1 MREFKSGF
9 VSIIGRPNVGKSTL
23 LNALIGEKISIMT
36 SKPQTTRTNIKGILN
51 KENMQIVF
59 TDTPGIHKPKN
70 KLGTFMNRNVDH
82 SMEGIDLLIFIV
94 EADSKEIGKGD
105 MYILEKV
112 KASNTPCILVINK
125 IDKVKRDI
133 LLQYITNFT
142 QLHNF
147 SAVVPISAIKND
159 GIDRLI
165 VEIEKFLPIGPK
177 FYDDSEITNQ
187 SEREIVE
194 EIIREKT
201 LKLLQ
206 DEIPHG
212 IFVEVTEFKVKTKV
226 DGEKFYNIEATAYC
240 ERESHKGII
249 IGKDGEMLK
258 KISIY
263 ARQDIE
269 KLMNRKVNLRIW
281 VKVKDKW
288 RDNEKDLKKF
298 FNVTE

>member
-159 GIDRLI
+159 GIDRLL
-165 VEIEKFLPIGPK
+165 VEIEKFLPVGPK

-212 IFVEVTEFKVKTKV
+212 IFVEVTEFKVKTKL

-258 KISIY
+258 KISTY

-298 FNVTE
+298 FNITE

>member
-1 MREFKSGF
+1 MGEFKSGF

-70 KLGTFMNRNVDH
+70 KLGTFMNKNVNH

-112 KASNTPCILVINK
+112 KASNMPCILVINK
-125 IDKVKRDI
+125 IDKVKRDT

-142 QLHNF
+142 KLHDF
-147 SAVVPISAIKND
+147 SAIVPISAIKND
-159 GIDRLI
+159 GIDGLL
-165 VEIEKFLPIGPK
+165 VEIEKLLPVGPK

-187 SEREIVE
+187 SEKEIAE
-194 EIIREKT
+194 EIIREKA

-212 IFVEVTEFKVKTKV
+212 IFVEVTEFKVKTKL

-258 KISIY
+258 KISTY

-269 KLMNRKVNLRIW
+269 KLMNRKVNLRVW

-288 RDNEKDLKKF
+288 RDNENDLKKF
-298 FNVTE
+298 FNTTE

>member
-70 KLGTFMNRNVDH
+70 KLGTFMNKNVNH

-112 KASNTPCILVINK
+112 KASNMPCILVINK
-125 IDKVKRDI
+125 IDKVKRDT

-142 QLHNF
+142 KLHDF
-147 SAVVPISAIKND
+147 SAIVPISAIKND
-159 GIDRLI
+159 GIDGLL
-165 VEIEKFLPIGPK
+165 VEIEKLLPVGPK

-187 SEREIVE
+187 SEKEIAE
-194 EIIREKT
+194 EIIREKA

-212 IFVEVTEFKVKTKV
+212 IFVEVTEFKVKTKL

-258 KISIY
+258 KISTY

-269 KLMNRKVNLRIW
+269 KLMNRKVNLRVW

-288 RDNEKDLKKF
+288 RDNENDLKKF
-298 FNVTE
+298 FNTTE

>member
-1 MREFKSGF
+1 MEEFKSGF

-70 KLGTFMNRNVDH
+70 KLGTLMNKNVNH

-112 KASNTPCILVINK
+112 KALNTPCILVINK
-125 IDKVKRDI
+125 IDKVKRDT

-142 QLHNF
+142 QLHDF
-147 SAVVPISAIKND
+147 AAVVPISAIKND
-159 GIDRLI
+159 GIDGLL
-165 VEIEKFLPIGPK
+165 VEIEKLLPVGPK

-187 SEREIVE
+187 SEREIAE

-201 LKLLQ
+201 LKLMQ

-212 IFVEVTEFKVKTKV
+212 IFVEVTEFKVKTKL
-226 DGEKFYNIEATAYC
+226 DGEKFYNIEAIAYC

-258 KISIY
+258 KISTY

-269 KLMNRKVNLRIW
+269 KLMNRKVNLRVW

-288 RDNEKDLKKF
+288 RDNENDLKKF
-298 FNVTE
+298 FNATE